1 MDQIQAKSIHMN
13 VNRADLNLAAMKRS
27 MGRRAFRR
35 SVSDAGLGAFRPT
48 LTYKAER
55 VGVKVVVVN
64 RFFPS
69 SQIHHN
75 CGGRLTG
82 AKLAKRLT
90 CDTCHVEVDRDEN
103 ASLNIRDWSV
113 ISCGLVESSAL
124 FVPRPFGT
132 GGSSDDGMTHHLER
146 ACKTGSNT
154 GRAWRG
160 KNNPRRNEHE
170 VRDENLE
177 KGASK

>member
-1 MDQIQAKSIHMN
+1 MSIEP
-13 VNRADLNLAAMKRS
+13 VKIEDLNLAAMKRS

-55 VGVKVVVVN
+55 VGVKVVVVD

-75 CGGRLTG
+75 CGGKLQG

-90 CDTCHVEVDRDEN
+90 CDTCHVEVDRDDN
-103 ASLNIRDWSV
+103 ASLNIRDWSDT
-113 ISCGLVESSAL
+113 SPGLVEASAL
-124 FVPRPFGT
+124 FVPGPLGT
-132 GGSSDDGMTHHLER
+132 GDSLDDGTTHHLKR
-146 ACKTGSNT
+146 ACKTSSDT

-160 KNNPRRNEHE
+160 ENDPQTSENEAQGK
-170 VRDENLE
+170 NLE
-177 KGASK
+177 NGASGE

>member
-55 VGVKVVVVN
+55 VGVKVVVLD

-69 SQIHHN
+69 SQFHHN

-82 AKLAKRLT
+82 AQLAKRLT

-113 ISCGLVESSAL
+113 ISCGLVESTAL

-132 GGSSDDGMTHHLER
+132 DGSSDDETTHHLKRER
-146 ACKTGSNT
+146 KTSSNT
-154 GRAWRG
+154 GRTRRG
-160 KNNPRRNEHE
+160 KNDSWTSENE
-170 VRDENLE
+170 VRDENFL
-177 KGASK
+177 KGAS

>member
-1 MDQIQAKSIHMN
+1 MDNYSEVKIEDLSI
-13 VNRADLNLAAMKRS
+13 AAMKRS

-35 SVSDAGLGAFRPT
+35 WVSDAGLGAFRPT

-55 VGVKVVVVN
+55 AGVRVIVVD

-69 SQIHHN
+69 SQIHYN
-75 CGGRLTG
+75 CTGRLAG
-82 AKLAKRLT
+82 AKLAKKLT

-113 ISCGLVESSAL
+113 ISRGLVESTAL
-124 FVPRPFGT
+124 SVPRPFGT

-146 ACKTGSNT
+146 ACKTSSDT

-160 KNNPRRNEHE
+160 ENDPQTSENEAQGK
-170 VRDENLE
+170 NLE
-177 KGASK
+177 NGASGE